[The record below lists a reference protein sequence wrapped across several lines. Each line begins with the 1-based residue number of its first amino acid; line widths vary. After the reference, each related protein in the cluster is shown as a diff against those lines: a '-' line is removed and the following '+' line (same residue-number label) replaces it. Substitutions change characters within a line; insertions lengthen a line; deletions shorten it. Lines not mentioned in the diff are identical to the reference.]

1 MFGDRLLGE
10 SPHTFYLFWFFFQCL
25 LLQEEGPDEPG
36 PRVLAGRED
45 SVVVPRGSQWHH
57 CGDGDCALS
66 SPGEITPSSALQGE
80 TVQNYAAAEW
90 KQSWDC
96 SGIQVMPTYWN
107 SATAAIIK
115 HAPKFRIRARK
126 ALIL

>member
-1 MFGDRLLGE
+1 MFGDWLLSD
-10 SPHTFYLFWFFFQCL
+10 SPHTFYLFCFFSVFASAG
-25 LLQEEGPDEPG
+25 GPDEPG

-96 SGIQVMPTYWN
+96 SGIQVMPPYWN